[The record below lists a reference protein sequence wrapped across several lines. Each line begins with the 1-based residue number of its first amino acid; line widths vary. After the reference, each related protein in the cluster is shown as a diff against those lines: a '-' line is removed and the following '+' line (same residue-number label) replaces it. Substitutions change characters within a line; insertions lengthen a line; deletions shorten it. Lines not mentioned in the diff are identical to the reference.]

1 MLLSRKQ
8 SLDVRSAENQ
18 SILVSVSLGGS
29 ALIPAGQNGGTSIRK
44 PLSHI
49 RLNAQIA
56 VRKYKC
62 VVRTSENTVPNAVT
76 LQIATRLVTEMSD
89 FWRALAYQS
98 AMMQAQLMLKKGI
111 IDREDLVLIENKLAD
126 QYGFKIGSW
135 EREIDLINLAF
146 RANMGETRE

>member
-1 MLLSRKQ
+1 
-8 SLDVRSAENQ
+8 
-18 SILVSVSLGGS
+18 
-29 ALIPAGQNGGTSIRK
+29 
-44 PLSHI
+44 
-49 RLNAQIA
+49 
-56 VRKYKC
+56 
-62 VVRTSENTVPNAVT
+62 
-76 LQIATRLVTEMSD
+76 MSD